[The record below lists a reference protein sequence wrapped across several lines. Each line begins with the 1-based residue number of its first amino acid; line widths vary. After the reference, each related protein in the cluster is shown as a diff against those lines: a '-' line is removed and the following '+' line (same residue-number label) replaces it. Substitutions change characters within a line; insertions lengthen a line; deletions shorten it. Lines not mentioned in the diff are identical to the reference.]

1 MRSLA
6 PLGGARVFLTEA
18 DPGTGPLVGNV
29 SLGVGDDPEAVHAR
43 RRYLSARLGAPI
55 VWMDQTHSSDVAV
68 VGLGEMGPIMRAG
81 GAYAP
86 LDSHCEGEYGP
97 VPADGV
103 VIDARGWEG
112 APALA
117 VMTADCLPVVLS
129 ADGGRVLGAVHAG
142 RRGFLSGVLVAAVR
156 AMSGLCAEAPAALIG
171 PAICGQCYEVPG
183 SMRDEAEAEAEGIGS
198 RTRWGSAASSRPWGA
213 GSRSIPVA
221 PWRTPRYSPSG
232 ATAPAGARRW
242 WSPPPECGDM
252 PPGLRGLGP
261 TWH

>member
-6 PLGGARVFLTEA
+6 PLGGARVFLTVA
-18 DPGTGPLVGNV
+18 DRGTGPLVGNV

-86 LDSHCEGEYGP
+86 LDSRCEGEYGP

-129 ADGGRVLGAVHAG
+129 ADGGRVLAAVHAG
-142 RRGFLSGVLVAAVR
+142 RRGFLSGILVAAVR

-198 RTRWGSAASSRPWGA
+198 RTRWGSAGLDLPGA
-213 GSRSIPVA
+213 
-221 PWRTPRYSPSG
+221 
-232 ATAPAGARRW
+232 ARRQLEAMGCRVAVDPRCTLEDA
-242 WSPPPECGDM
+242 SLFSFRRDSACGRQA
-252 PPGLRGLGP
+252 LVVAAA
-261 TWH
+261 